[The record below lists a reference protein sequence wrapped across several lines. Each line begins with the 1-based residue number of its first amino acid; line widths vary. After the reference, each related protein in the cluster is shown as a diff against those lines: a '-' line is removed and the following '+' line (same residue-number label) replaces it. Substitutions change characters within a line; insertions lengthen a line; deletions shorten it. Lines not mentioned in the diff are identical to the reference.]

1 VPPEVEVELEE
12 EGAELVPS
20 EVAAEL
26 DEEGTELVASDV
38 PSEVE
43 AELSD
48 EGTELEFSDVPSE
61 VAAEE
66 SALLFEE
73 AGTFEDVAAPLLV
86 AIGDEEVTPPQAAK
100 LPAKRINANAFN
112 EFFIYLPL

>member
-26 DEEGTELVASDV
+26 
-38 PSEVE
+38 
-43 AELSD
+43 SD

-61 VAAEE
+61 IAAEE
-66 SALLFEE
+66 SALLLEE